1 MSFTKSVKS
10 AFITIKNNL
19 FLYLLIWGVSE
30 FIAYIFLNAITFTLL
45 NLVMKHLNLSAIT
58 NENFITIF
66 KSPFALLLIV
76 LTLLSLSFL
85 AIFQMLAILS
95 LSSHDGKLKNMF
107 KPLKR
112 LTFKDIPALLTY
124 TLLIIPFSKMGLT
137 IYFLSSFK
145 VPAFIFAGFWDSS
158 FLTVLYYFPIFM
170 IEHYGIKFMYS
181 FIIFYED
188 RVSFTEAMKMSF
200 KYTNGKKFYKVA
212 GFLGLTYF
220 ISIISSIVGVIF
232 FNIFESFA
240 VQFYDYERI
249 IVSISAAL
257 IITGGFVVIIF
268 NSLLLVQ
275 LLVCGYSGDIMKL
288 DTNNKYPYL
297 KFALPLFTLAVAVYG
312 YYNYSPDTTFDKIE
326 VIAHRGATF
335 NAIENTVE
343 SLVAANELNA
353 AYVELDI
360 QQLADG
366 VIVVIHDNNLKRL
379 ASENVHLTDLT
390 WPEVKNIQLTYKGL
404 VSSIPRFDE
413 YLNVAK
419 NINQP
424 LLVEVKVNKSDDE
437 NFVEDVIKLIKDAD
451 MQDMVLYQSLSKDAA
466 LKVRSLDPSAKVG
479 YIMGFTV
486 GGVDDL
492 DVDFFS
498 IDETSVTKK
507 IVRDAKANDQGL
519 YIWSVDSPTII
530 HKALSYSPSAIIS
543 DQIIVIEEVKEELLS
558 KPLSRMM
565 WQLGVY

>member
-158 FLTVLYYFPIFM
+158 FLTVLYYFTIFM

-200 KYTNGKKFYKVA
+200 KYTNGKRFYKVA

-353 AYVELDI
+353 AYVELDV

>member
-30 FIAYIFLNAITFTLL
+30 FIAYIFLKAITFTLL

-158 FLTVLYYFPIFM
+158 FLTILYYFTIFM
-170 IEHYGIKFMYS
+170 IGHYGIKFMYS

-188 RVSFTEAMKMSF
+188 KVSFTEAMKMSF

-275 LLVCGYSGDIMKL
+275 LLVCGYSGDNMQL

-297 KFALPLFTLAVAVYG
+297 KFALPLFTLTVAVYG

-353 AYVELDI
+353 AYVELDV

-379 ASENVHLTDLT
+379 ASENIHLTDLT

-413 YLNVAK
+413 YLKVAK

-466 LKVRSLDPSAKVG
+466 LKVRSLDPNAKVG

>member
-353 AYVELDI
+353 AYVELDV

-413 YLNVAK
+413 YLKVAK

>member
-137 IYFLSSFK
+137 IYFLTSFK

-353 AYVELDI
+353 AYVELDV

>member
-10 AFITIKNNL
+10 AFISIKNNL

-30 FIAYIFLNAITFTLL
+30 FIAYIFLKAITFTLL

-107 KPLKR
+107 KPFKR

-124 TLLIIPFSKMGLT
+124 TLLIILFSKMGLT

-158 FLTVLYYFPIFM
+158 FLTVLYYFTIFM
-170 IEHYGIKFMYS
+170 IGHYGIKFMYS

-275 LLVCGYSGDIMKL
+275 LLVCGYSGENMQL

-297 KFALPLFTLAVAVYG
+297 KFALPLFTLAVAMYG

-343 SLVAANELNA
+343 SLVAANKLNA
-353 AYVELDI
+353 AYVELDV

-379 ASENVHLTDLT
+379 ASENIHLTDLT

-413 YLNVAK
+413 YLKVAK

-466 LKVRSLDPSAKVG
+466 LKVRYLDPNAKVG

>member
-353 AYVELDI
+353 AYVELDV